1 MPGRENRGE
10 YNKVMNKVFL
20 ERKGKLAD
28 LDRSFDL
35 MFWQTQSATVRFQA
49 AWELVL
55 HAWRVKGYDV
65 RQLRLQ
71 RSIESFQRQQ
81 R

>member
-1 MPGRENRGE
+1 MLKP
-10 YNKVMNKVFL
+10 FS

-35 MFWQTQSATVRFQA
+35 GFWQSQSAAERFQA
-49 AWELVL
+49 AWELVQ
-55 HAWRVKGYDV
+55 HAWKVKGHDV
-65 RQLRLQ
+65 RQLRLH
-71 RSIESFQRQQ
+71 RSIECFQRQK

>member
-1 MPGRENRGE
+1 
-10 YNKVMNKVFL
+10 MNKTFS
-20 ERKGKLAD
+20 ERKGKLTD

-35 MFWQTQSATVRFQA
+35 QFWQAQPANERFKA

-55 HAWRVKGYDV
+55 HAWKEKGHDV
-65 RQLRLQ
+65 RQFRLQ
-71 RSIESFQRQQ
+71 RTAESFQRQQ

>member
-1 MPGRENRGE
+1 ME
-10 YNKVMNKVFL
+10 KDFS
-20 ERKGKLAD
+20 ERKGKLSD

-35 MFWQTQSATVRFQA
+35 EFWQAQPASERFKA

-55 HAWRVKGYDV
+55 HAWEIEGHDV

-71 RSIESFQRQQ
+71 RSVESFQRQQ